1 MLDALKEMVLRAN
14 LSLLRYGLATLT
26 WGNVSGIDR
35 KSGLIVI
42 KPSGVEYD
50 AMDSDDMVVVDLE
63 GKVVEGKLRPSSDT
77 PTHVELYKAFPEVG
91 GITHTHSPNATA
103 FAQAGREIPCLGT
116 THADVFYG
124 VVPITRLMTEEE
136 VKTAYEKNTGK
147 VIVERFRKMSK
158 EPLRGDPM
166 SVPGV
171 LVAGHGPFCWG
182 KDPEDSVN
190 NSLML
195 ERIAEIALKTF
206 QLNPDAAGLPDYIL
220 NKHHE
225 RKHGTNAYYGQKK

>member
-1 MLDALKEMVLRAN
+1 MILDALKEKVLRAN
-14 LSLLRYGLATLT
+14 LSLVKYGLVTLT
-26 WGNVSGIDR
+26 WGNASGIDR

-50 AMDSDDMVVVDLE
+50 VMDSDDMVVVDLD
-63 GKVVEGKLRPSSDT
+63 GKVVEGTLRPSSDT

-124 VVPITRLMTEEE
+124 AVPITRLMTEEE
-136 VKTAYEKNTGK
+136 VKTAYEENTGK
-147 VIVERFRKMSK
+147 VIVERFRDV
-158 EPLRGDPM
+158 DPISM
-166 SVPGV
+166 PGI

-182 KDPEDSVN
+182 KDPEDSVK

-206 QLNPDAAGLPDYIL
+206 QINPNSAGLPDYIL

>member
-1 MLDALKEMVLRAN
+1 MMLDSLKEKVLRAN
-14 LSLLRYGLATLT
+14 LSLLEYGLVTLT

-42 KPSGVEYD
+42 KPSGVEYS
-50 AMDSDDMVVVDLE
+50 AMGSDDMVVVDLE

-77 PTHVELYKAFPEVG
+77 PTHVELYKAFREVG
-91 GITHTHSPNATA
+91 GITHTHSSNATA

-124 VVPITRLMTEEE
+124 DVPITRLMTEVE
-136 VKTAYEKNTGK
+136 VKSAYEKNTGK
-147 VIVERFRKMSK
+147 VIVERFQNM
-158 EPLRGDPM
+158 DPI
-166 SVPGV
+166 SLPGV
-171 LVAGHGPFCWG
+171 LIYGHGPFCWG
-182 KDPEDSVN
+182 KDPEDSVK

-195 ERIAEIALKTF
+195 ERIAEIALKTL
-206 QLNPDAAGLPDYIL
+206 QLNPDATALPDYIL

-225 RKHGTNAYYGQKK
+225 RKHGTSAYYGQKK